1 VLEHLVKVTLVVTI
15 QLMTA
20 LKRQV
25 AVVLLL
31 LAMLEVHSQLLALVA
46 VMVALVIHGL

>member
-15 QLMTA
+15 QPMTA

-31 LAMLEVHSQLLALVA
+31 QVMLEIPLQLLV
-46 VMVALVIHGL
+46 